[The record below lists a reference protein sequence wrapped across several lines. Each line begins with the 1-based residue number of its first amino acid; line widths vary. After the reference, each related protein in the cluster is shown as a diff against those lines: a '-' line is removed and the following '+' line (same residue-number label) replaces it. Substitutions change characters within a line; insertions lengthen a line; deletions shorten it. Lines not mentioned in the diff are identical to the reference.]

1 MKMIKSMERES
12 MLGRNRFFKVSLSE
26 IKKLQVLRGILME
39 FTLEGIKMVW
49 EVAKELLNGT
59 MEKYF
64 KANGRMD

>member
-1 MKMIKSMERES
+1 MIKSMERES

-26 IKKLQVLRGILME
+26 IKKLQALRGILME

>member
-1 MKMIKSMERES
+1 
-12 MLGRNRFFKVSLSE
+12 VSLSE
-26 IKKLQVLRGILME
+26 IKKLQALRGILME